1 LLSHAVSEVSITYRQ
16 LGGTYGGIFNYRR
29 SMALATTRR
38 WGPTT
43 SLESLFHWGATGA
56 GHAGELGSL
65 QRSDCVQFPVG
76 RVVAMAVHAVWLVGV
91 HAPVVRVDPPVA
103 ESAWAEEAGFHVAW
117 GVQVAACMARLA
129 DACFLVVC
137 GVQVAACVFLKL
149 CLEVFLG
156 SVLSLISF
164 DESPDFHFTWK
175 PH

>member
-1 LLSHAVSEVSITYRQ
+1 
-16 LGGTYGGIFNYRR
+16 
-29 SMALATTRR
+29 MALATTRR

-137 GVQVAACVFLKL
+137 GVQLALLVAQVAA
-149 CLEVFLG
+149 G
-156 SVLSLISF
+156 TA
-164 DESPDFHFTWK
+164 DEAQAAAVALWAGMARCRYKNDLPVGCASPLLQ
-175 PH
+175 PHWAH